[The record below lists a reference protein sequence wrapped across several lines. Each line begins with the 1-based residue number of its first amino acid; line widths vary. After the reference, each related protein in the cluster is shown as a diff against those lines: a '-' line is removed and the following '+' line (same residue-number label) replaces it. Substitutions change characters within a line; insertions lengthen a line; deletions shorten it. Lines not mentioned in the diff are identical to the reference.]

1 MDSRRM
7 LRAASLGSTELFMKQ
22 MVEFLAQH
30 GYWVLFVSVLGRQAC
45 LPVPANLLLLAAGA
59 LAGLGKLNVAGIIVF
74 AVAAFLLADTAW
86 YGAGR
91 TWGGRTLEFVCGAA
105 ADPCAC
111 VAKIANKFSRH
122 GVRFLLVSKF
132 IIGMDAVAAPMAGI
146 SRTGLRRFLV
156 FDAMGAI
163 LWSSV
168 YTALGYIFSDQLDH
182 VAEYAAAMGKLA
194 VLAGGAWLVAL
205 IILKPIRWYR
215 FLRKFRLAR
224 ITPEELRDKLSA
236 GGRILVLDLQGG
248 LSQGQG
254 LPAIP
259 GAVRIDSRQLS
270 QYMKQYRGVD
280 LATDRE
286 VILYCA
292 SPGESTSARVA
303 LALRQRG
310 FEHVRPLA
318 GGLQSWR
325 EHGFPV
331 TTEVRVL
338 AAPEHAVFVLREVL
352 QYSRMNAARLLET
365 SVANVDELLEG
376 ARERVGRTA
385 SAQQPITPE

>member
-1 MDSRRM
+1 
-7 LRAASLGSTELFMKQ
+7 
-22 MVEFLAQH
+22 
-30 GYWVLFVSVLGRQAC
+30 
-45 LPVPANLLLLAAGA
+45 LLLLAAGA
-59 LAGLGKLNVAGIIVF
+59 LAGLGKLNLAGIIVF

-91 TWGGRTLEFVCGAA
+91 TWGGRALEFVCGAA
-105 ADPCAC
+105 ADPSAC
-111 VAKIANKFSRH
+111 VGRIAGRFSRH
-122 GVRFLLVSKF
+122 GVRLLLVSKF
-132 IIGMDAVAAPMAGI
+132 IIGVDAVAAPMAGI
-146 SRTGLRRFLV
+146 SRTSLPQFLV

-182 VAEYAAAMGKLA
+182 VAEYAAAVGKLA
-194 VLAGGAWLVAL
+194 LLAGVAWLGAL

-236 GGRILVLDLQGG
+236 GGGILVLDLQGG
-248 LSQGQG
+248 LSQGQE

-292 SPGESTSARVA
+292 SPGDTTSARVA

-331 TTEVRVL
+331 TTDVRIL
-338 AAPEHAVFVLREVL
+338 PAPEHAVFVLREVL
-352 QYSRMNAARLLET
+352 QFSQINAARLLKI
-365 SVANVDELLEG
+365 SVANVDQLLEG
-376 ARERVGRTA
+376 ARTRIEKTV
-385 SAQQPITPE
+385 SAQHVSLPN

>member
-1 MDSRRM
+1 MDSRRI
-7 LRAASLGSTELFMKQ
+7 LRAAFLGSTELFMKQ

-45 LPVPANLLLLAAGA
+45 LPVPANLLLVAAGA
-59 LAGLGKLNVAGIIVF
+59 LAGLGKLNLAGIIVF
-74 AVAAFLLADTAW
+74 PVAAFLLADTAW

-105 ADPCAC
+105 ADPSAC
-111 VAKIANKFSRH
+111 VGKIAGKFSRH
-122 GVRFLLVSKF
+122 GVRLLLVSKF
-132 IIGMDAVAAPMAGI
+132 IIGVDAVAAPMAGI
-146 SRTGLRRFLV
+146 SGTGLRRFLV
-156 FDAMGAI
+156 FDAIGAI
-163 LWSSV
+163 LWSSA

-182 VAEYAAAMGKLA
+182 VAEYAAAAGKLA
-194 VLAGGAWLVAL
+194 VLAGVSWLGAL

-215 FLRKFRLAR
+215 FLHKFRLAR
-224 ITPEELRDKLSA
+224 ITPEELRDKLNA
-236 GGRILVLDLQGG
+236 GARILVLDLQGG

-292 SPGESTSARVA
+292 SPGETTSARVA

-331 TTEVRVL
+331 TTDVRML
-338 AAPEHAVFVLREVL
+338 PAPEHEIFVLREVL
-352 QYSRMNAARLLET
+352 QYH
-365 SVANVDELLEG
+365 G
-376 ARERVGRTA
+376 
-385 SAQQPITPE
+385 